1 MYPTPSTSAR
11 SYFLAGL
18 ENQEL
23 RYQYDP
29 VNGRSVLYPR
39 EVAPSGQL
47 GKLEWRVSQGKGTIY
62 SYTEVHRSDE
72 IYNIVLVDLAEGFRV
87 MSTIPDAPPGSLFI
101 GQVVQADFDAPESG
115 ARLIFKVVL

>member
-1 MYPTPSTSAR
+1 MHPTPSTSAR

-18 ENQEL
+18 ENHEL
-23 RYQYDP
+23 RYQFDP
-29 VNGRSVLYPR
+29 VSGRSVFYPR

-72 IYNIVLVDLAEGFRV
+72 TYNIVLVDLAEGFRV

-101 GQVVQADFDAPESG
+101 GQAVQASFDAPESG
-115 ARLIFKVVL
+115 SRLIFKAAL